1 MVGDVLLG
9 AVGASKSR
17 PGGASATSSGLGGT
31 GKAKGKGNKE
41 KGPSKDGSA
50 AEKDREVAL
59 GRGLR
64 ATRMAAVR
72 TAKKG
77 S

>member
-9 AVGASKSR
+9 AVGANKPR
-17 PGGASATSSGLGGT
+17 PGGAASTGSGPGAS
-31 GKAKGKGNKE
+31 KAKGKASKE
-41 KGPSKDGSA
+41 KGPSKESGA
-50 AEKDREVAL
+50 AEKDKDAAL

-64 ATRMAAVR
+64 VARMAAVR